1 MRKYNLIITAL
12 VLLGLVT
19 LFSLVR
25 PRDFA
30 EIYRGFST
38 ESFDSLRSPTESFDS
53 LRSQDDNVGCAR
65 KKLPQVPDDAPYKC
79 GVVFFYHIPSTG
91 GMSMKKWLNG
101 VPNVRLMDGWCM
113 KNMNSPEQKE
123 TCSIKYEMKMDALID
138 GISPQNGWKTTQV
151 HLRNY
156 GLVQSDD
163 SMSRWRTAVEEVG
176 CKFISTV
183 MFRDPLSHFVSIHSK
198 MSKKQTVAE
207 IIHPKNY
214 TKISQLDFF
223 LYNLANRTIT
233 NPDQKVQLAMDLLSK
248 HFDYVFYENHDSF
261 VDIMASLTGWERR
274 EMPKSNSHGGRVDY
288 SKNEI
293 SSMLKGLK
301 ANGDTDFAN
310 AVKYKYEAAHV
321 LASRR

>member
-1 MRKYNLIITAL
+1 
-12 VLLGLVT
+12 
-19 LFSLVR
+19 
-25 PRDFA
+25 
-30 EIYRGFST
+30 
-38 ESFDSLRSPTESFDS
+38 
-53 LRSQDDNVGCAR
+53 
-65 KKLPQVPDDAPYKC
+65 
-79 GVVFFYHIPSTG
+79 
-91 GMSMKKWLNG
+91 MKKWLNG
-101 VPNVRLMDGWCM
+101 VPKVKLMDGWCN
-113 KNMNSPEQKE
+113 KKHNSPEDIK
-123 TCSIKYEMKMDALID
+123 TCSINYEKKMDALID
-138 GISPQNGWKTTQV
+138 GISPQNGWKTTQN
-151 HLRNY
+151 HLRNF

-183 MFRDPLSHFVSIHSK
+183 MFRDPLSRFVSIHNAYK
-198 MSKKQTVAE
+198 MSKGQTVAE
-207 IIHPKNY
+207 VIKNY

-233 NPDQKVQLAMDLLSK
+233 NPDRKVQLAIDLLSK

-274 EMPKSNSHGGRVDY
+274 EMPKTNSHSGRVNY
-288 SKNEI
+288 SKNDL

-321 LASRR
+321 FASRR